1 MKTNQYTSANVV
13 EGKRRAG
20 RTAGR
25 DRKAQ
30 PETLIGA
37 AWRLPG
43 GVRLAEYALRGGFVA
58 SSLLVR
64 SDRGR

>member
-1 MKTNQYTSANVV
+1 MKIAQTKPNAAESGKQIPSRTDRLGGVSHV
-13 EGKRRAG
+13 ESL
-20 RTAGR
+20 TA
-25 DRKAQ
+25 
-30 PETLIGA
+30 P

-64 SDRGR
+64 VGRDR